1 VELGTGYKLLIKE
14 ALIIG
19 VLAALAVTS
28 NGGTDTD
35 TASITPRTSTGP
47 ANSAVSE
54 SSSATLPPAPAPTT
68 GAQAAC
74 HTPANGYSASGRSCY
89 PGGELVTIAK
99 VIDGDTLT
107 LNDGREIQLIAID
120 APELDDCAGPAAADY
135 VRSKVDGQAMQL
147 HREPGVDRDKSG
159 RLLAYLRYEP
169 SHYVND
175 LAYDLTRAGWA
186 TPFPGNPGNAEVM
199 DDLQSAHEIA
209 QASDS
214 GQFGPTC
221 VRNQRRPAAPT

>member
-1 VELGTGYKLLIKE
+1 
-14 ALIIG
+14 
-19 VLAALAVTS
+19 
-28 NGGTDTD
+28 
-35 TASITPRTSTGP
+35 
-47 ANSAVSE
+47 
-54 SSSATLPPAPAPTT
+54 
-68 GAQAAC
+68 
-74 HTPANGYSASGRSCY
+74 
-89 PGGELVTIAK
+89 
-99 VIDGDTLT
+99 
-107 LNDGREIQLIAID
+107 
-120 APELDDCAGPAAADY
+120 
-135 VRSKVDGQAMQL
+135 MQL